1 MTAEVLSADR
11 RRALTRVA
19 LDRTRL
25 SPDELWMRCFALG
38 TCLGPAELAAYVDGS
53 LALADDEMDR
63 VALAINEW
71 LDAQHWRDRAPY
83 SRPLRQLD
91 RPGGP
96 LAALTG
102 LLRATHL
109 AAPDTLAR
117 AVSLGA
123 RELDVRAVAYLV
135 DDFDQVLVPVGERGA
150 SGEGLDVDSSLA
162 GRAYR
167 LVETQQTT
175 AGGPRLWVPI
185 LDGAERL
192 GVLEVGLDDPR
203 DLDDPVLRR
212 QCWWF
217 THYLGH
223 LVTVLDAY
231 GDSIDAIRR
240 GRRREVQ
247 AELLRML
254 LPPLTAGSDK
264 VLISGRLEPADAV
277 GGDVFDYAISSDRLQ
292 LLIADATGHDLR
304 AGLAASTALAAY
316 RSERRSGH
324 GLLQQALAIQDAVR
338 DQFHG
343 DMYATGILAELD
355 LDSGVLRYINAGHPA
370 PLLLR
375 GGGVVKELH
384 RGRRALF
391 GLEARETAVAEEHLE
406 RDDVVMF
413 YTDGIVEARAAD
425 GTAFGLQRFVE
436 VLERETADELP
447 LPEVLRRISR
457 RLRAHGGGSLQDDAT
472 LLLVQWTT
480 EGQRTLEP
488 DRAS

>member
-1 MTAEVLSADR
+1 MTAQVLSADR
-11 RRALTRVA
+11 RRALTRLA

-25 SPDELWMRCFALG
+25 SPDELWLRCFALG
-38 TCLGPAELAAYVDGS
+38 TRMGPTELAAYLDGS

-71 LDAQHWRDRAPY
+71 LDALHWRDRAPY
-83 SRPLRQLD
+83 SRRLRQLD

-96 LAALTG
+96 LAALTE

-117 AVSLGA
+117 AVTLGA
-123 RELDVRAVAYLV
+123 RELSVRAVAYLV
-135 DDFDQVLVPVGERGA
+135 DDFDESLVPVGGGA
-150 SGEGLDVDSSLA
+150 SDTRLDVDTTLA

-167 LVETQQTT
+167 LLETQQTT
-175 AGGPRLWVPI
+175 AEGPRLWVPI

-231 GDSIDAIRR
+231 GDSIDAVRR
-240 GRRREVQ
+240 GHHREVQ
-247 AELLRML
+247 AELLRAL

-277 GGDVFDYAISSDRLQ
+277 GGDVFDYAISSERLQ

-343 DMYATGILAELD
+343 DMYATGVLADLD
-355 LDSGVLRYINAGHPA
+355 LGSGVLRYINAGHPA

-375 GGGVVKELH
+375 GGRVVKELH

-391 GLEARETAVAEEHLE
+391 GLEARSTVVAEEQLQP
-406 RDDVVMF
+406 DDVVTF

-425 GTAFGLQRFVE
+425 GTSFGLRRFVE

-472 LLLVQWTT
+472 LLLLQWTT
-480 EGQRTLEP
+480 EGQRALEP
-488 DRAS
+488 DPGS